1 MASDVAEPRY
11 GEKAQ
16 DAGQHFKPVVLEDRT
31 MQRAWQLPS
40 RRDWLRRK
48 EGCRIGALDMWNGLS
63 IVPLAAE
70 TSTPHVREHYG

>member
-1 MASDVAEPRY
+1 
-11 GEKAQ
+11 
-16 DAGQHFKPVVLEDRT
+16 
-31 MQRAWQLPS
+31 MQRAWQLLS